1 MAQVVAHDGTRLLI
15 LTRTAQPQP
24 GMPLVNYG
32 RILDLSRMVMWPE
45 MYLESILAHTGPYWE
60 PLEGPVPAD
69 RLLAMAKA
77 EPLA

>member
-1 MAQVVAHDGTRLLI
+1 MAQVVAHDGMRLLI

-32 RILDLSRMVMWPE
+32 RILDLSRLVVWPE

-60 PLEGPVPAD
+60 PLDDPVPAD
-69 RLLAMAKA
+69 RLLAMASMA
-77 EPLA
+77 RLA